1 LRRDRKSKK
10 VKWRTVSVPRGL
22 ADDSG
27 DHRRVRV
34 LAQPGSLHP
43 EAALE
48 KLKRERQSPGR
59 VVEEPIMAF
68 SPEELER

>member
-1 LRRDRKSKK
+1 MYF
-10 VKWRTVSVPRGL
+10 
-22 ADDSG
+22 
-27 DHRRVRV
+27 RVR
-34 LAQPGSLHP
+34 ARA
-43 EAALE
+43 AALE